1 MLSSRRIW
9 LLRITLIA
17 AILAVA
23 AYMFIR
29 AGSINPATG
38 HGDSLA
44 VLAGIRLP
52 PGFKMKLFAAGI
64 ADARSM
70 TRGKNGT
77 LFVGTRQ
84 AGKVY
89 AVVDENDD
97 KTADKVYTI
106 AENLYMPCG
115 VAFRNNSLYVA
126 EVNRVLRYDEIENSL
141 ASPPLPVVIN
151 DSFPSDAAHG
161 WKFIRFG
168 PDGKLYVPVGA
179 PCNVCEK
186 SDERYSS
193 IMRMNPDG
201 TQLEIFAAGIRNTVG
216 FDWHPETGQLWFTD
230 NGRDWL
236 GDNLPPDELNCAP
249 VAGLHFGFP
258 YFHGRQIPDPEF
270 AGGRNPASFV
280 PCIQELGAHVA
291 AIGMRF
297 YTGRMF
303 PEKYHGQIFI
313 AEHGSWNRSTKSGY
327 RISLVTLENGQPAA
341 YTAFAEGFE
350 KDDRVF
356 GRPVDIEQ
364 LDDGSLLVSDDFS
377 HAVYRISYE
386 P

>member
-1 MLSSRRIW
+1 MLFSRRIW

-17 AILAVA
+17 AILSVA

-29 AGSINPATG
+29 AGSVNPATG

-44 VLAGIRLP
+44 VLSEVRLP
-52 PGFKMKLFAAGI
+52 PGFKMKLFATGI
-64 ADARSM
+64 TDARSM

-89 AVVDENDD
+89 AVVDANDD
-97 KTADKVYTI
+97 KTADRVYTI

-115 VAFRNNSLYVA
+115 VAFRGDSLYVA
-126 EVNRVLRYDEIENSL
+126 EVNRVLRYDDIENSL
-141 ASPPLPVVIN
+141 ASPPLPIVIN

-179 PCNVCEK
+179 PCNVCEN
-186 SDERYSS
+186 SDARYSS

-236 GDNLPPDELNCAP
+236 GDNLPPDELNCASAP
-249 VAGLHFGFP
+249 GLHFGFP

-313 AEHGSWNRSTKSGY
+313 AEHGSWNRKKKSGY
-327 RISLVTLENGQPAA
+327 RISLVTLENGHPTS
-341 YTAFAEGFE
+341 YKAFAEGFE
-350 KDDRVF
+350 KDDHVS

-364 LDDGSLLVSDDFS
+364 LDDGSLLISDDFS
-377 HAVYRISYE
+377 HAIYRISYE